1 MSALEVIQ
9 QFKALPPNERKQVAR
24 FVVEEDDSWIP
35 DEFKEA
41 MAEAEAGPEPE
52 AVRAELLR
60 RQQEYRDHPERFAR
74 MDEESLRAMF
84 HRIADARARL
94 SSAR

>member
-9 QFKALPPNERKQVAR
+9 QIKALPPEERKQVAR
-24 FVVEEDDSWIP
+24 FVVEEDDSLIP
-35 DEFKEA
+35 DEIIVA
-41 MAEAEAGPEPE
+41 AAEAEAGPEPE
-52 AVRAELLR
+52 AVRTELLR
-60 RQQEYRDHPERFAR
+60 RQQEYRDHPEKFVR
-74 MDEESLRAMF
+74 MDEENLKAMF